1 MQKTVDLARIITTMP
16 RLICHYGAGEMNL
29 RKVLSPD
36 TVWVDLK
43 ADTKPG
49 IIEEMI
55 DRLVA
60 AGKIKD
66 RAAALQ
72 AVLEREEKMSTGMQN
87 GVAIPHGKTDS
98 VKSLVAAVGLNKNGV
113 DFNSMDGSI
122 STIFIMT
129 VSPAKRKGPH
139 MQFLAEVSRL
149 LGSAAEREKLLA
161 CRTHNEI
168 YALITGK

>member
-1 MQKTVDLARIITTMP
+1 MKLKKT
-16 RLICHYGAGEMNL
+16 
-29 RKVLSPD
+29 LSPD

-43 ADTKPG
+43 ADTKQG

-72 AVLEREEKMSTGMQN
+72 AVLEREQKMSTGMQN

-98 VKSLVAAVGLNKNGV
+98 VKSLVSAVGLNKAGV
-113 DFNSMDGSI
+113 DFDSMDGSP

-129 VSPAKRKGPH
+129 VSPLKRTGPH
-139 MQFLAEVSRL
+139 IQFLAEVSRL
-149 LGSAAEREKLLA
+149 LSQPAERERLLA

-168 YALITGK
+168 YELLTGK